1 MKPFTVEETKRLEY
15 QPYMSTDS
23 QQERLFAYASLSNH
37 ASKKECNEKPRQSL
51 PNNIKLSNL
60 SRAKLAAHCHNLLL
74 KYLYIHR

>member
-37 ASKKECNEKPRQSL
+37 ASKKECNEKP
-51 PNNIKLSNL
+51 
-60 SRAKLAAHCHNLLL
+60 
-74 KYLYIHR
+74 